1 MVKGERTGR
10 RWRYEAVSEDLIY
23 GTAVTELLYSKK
35 SRFQTIEILDSVAF
49 GRILTLDGKT
59 QSAEIDE
66 FIYHESLV
74 HPALVTHPSP
84 KSVFIAGGGEGA
96 TAREVLRH
104 PLVERV
110 LMVDLD
116 PKVIEV
122 SKEFLPS
129 HHQGSFQ
136 DPRLELQFEDAYSY
150 LKNSQEFFD
159 VLILDLCDPTLEGPA
174 AELYTIEFYK
184 SILSR
189 MNHDGVVV
197 TQMGPA
203 GIINYLELFTAV
215 SNTLNQ
221 VFSTVVPYVASIQ
234 SFGEPWGY
242 GFASK
247 SLSPL
252 ELNAEE
258 VNQRLLERGVRNL
271 RFYDGETH
279 TGLFSLPLFLR
290 KALVSESRVNSL
302 KSPLVIF

>member
-1 MVKGERTGR
+1 
-10 RWRYEAVSEDLIY
+10 
-23 GTAVTELLYSKK
+23 
-35 SRFQTIEILDSVAF
+35 
-49 GRILTLDGKT
+49 
-59 QSAEIDE
+59 
-66 FIYHESLV
+66 
-74 HPALVTHPSP
+74 
-84 KSVFIAGGGEGA
+84 
-96 TAREVLRH
+96 
-104 PLVERV
+104 
-110 LMVDLD
+110 
-116 PKVIEV
+116 
-122 SKEFLPS
+122 
-129 HHQGSFQ
+129 
-136 DPRLELQFEDAYSY
+136 
-150 LKNSQEFFD
+150 
-159 VLILDLCDPTLEGPA
+159 
-174 AELYTIEFYK
+174 
-184 SILSR
+184 

-290 KALVSESRVNSL
+290 KALVSETRVNSL
-302 KSPLVIF
+302 QSPLVIF